1 MSQQHDAIVGQEEAG
16 QEEAGQE
23 EAGINLAL
31 QAYTVS

>member
-1 MSQQHDAIVGQEEAG
+1 MSQQHDAIVG